1 MRAELEA
8 AHGDPQPV
16 EIDGRTIPGCYR
28 VSSGRV
34 LQDGRIKRML
44 NQGKLFVSDAAS
56 QEVARLVL
64 PATLPQS
71 FLEIGAGRGTK
82 TLLLQS
88 GALRVYGRQMPG
100 YVTVDNHDFKTRLLR
115 ERAEAFGHPR
125 WRKPARRTR
134 RSWTRPSPA
143 ACSTSCSST
152 PLSGLARCAAIRKPA
167 GV

>member
-1 MRAELEA
+1 
-8 AHGDPQPV
+8 
-16 EIDGRTIPGCYR
+16 
-28 VSSGRV
+28 
-34 LQDGRIKRML
+34 ML
-44 NQGKLFVSDAAS
+44 NQGKLLVSDAAS

-115 ERAEAFGHPR
+115 ERAEAFGIR
-125 WRKPARRTR
+125 GRRGAHGGR
-134 RSWTRPSPA
+134 D
-143 ACSTSCSST
+143 
-152 PLSGLARCAAIRKPA
+152 
-167 GV
+167 